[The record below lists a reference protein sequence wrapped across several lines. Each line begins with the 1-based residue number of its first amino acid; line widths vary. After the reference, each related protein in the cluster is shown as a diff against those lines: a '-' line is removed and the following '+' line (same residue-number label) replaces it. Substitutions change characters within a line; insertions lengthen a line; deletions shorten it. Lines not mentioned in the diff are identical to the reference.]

1 MKYQVLV
8 DFTDK
13 ETKHVYREG
22 DKYPFK
28 GRTRKARIEELI
40 SDTNMR
46 GHPLICVVKEV
57 EEVANG

>member
-1 MKYQVLV
+1 MKYKVLV
-8 DFTDK
+8 DFTDR

-28 GRTRKARIEELI
+28 GRTRKARIEELL

-46 GHPLICVVKEV
+46 GHPLICAID

>member
-13 ETKHVYREG
+13 ETKHVYRTN
-22 DKYPFK
+22 DKYPYK

-40 SDTNMR
+40 SANNMR
-46 GHPLICVVKEV
+46 GQPLICIVD
-57 EEVANG
+57 EEVAND

>member
-13 ETKHVYREG
+13 ENKYIYRVN

-28 GRTRKARIEELI
+28 GRTKKARIEELL
-40 SDTNMR
+40 SANNMR
-46 GHPLICVVKEV
+46 GQPLICIVD
-57 EEVANG
+57 EEVKNG

>member
-8 DFTDK
+8 DFTCR

-22 DKYPFK
+22 DKYPYK